1 MAMFLGALFFWL
13 MGRRYGE
20 RRDSLGHRLW
30 VDTQEP
36 ICAGLIAGAALMG
49 IADILVRVF
58 LL

>member
-1 MAMFLGALFFWL
+1 MFAGAGFFYL
-13 MGRRYGE
+13 MRRRYSEKKESTGWK
-20 RRDSLGHRLW
+20 LW

-49 IADILVRVF
+49 ITDILVRVF

>member
-1 MAMFLGALFFWL
+1 MFAGAGFFWL
-13 MGRRYGE
+13 MRRRYGLQPE
-20 RRDSLGHRLW
+20 SGGFRLW